1 MATVGTP
8 VTPEQLN
15 ALMGPSLKAVD
26 EVLNS
31 GEWLRMAEFFDATTD
46 AVLLAAPYNWTQEQ
60 INTVKAAFNEMQ
72 DVQTLWNE
80 PNGARFFAKQIWGL

>member
-15 ALMGPSLKAVD
+15 AQMGPALKEV
-26 EVLNS
+26 EKVLNS
-31 GEWLRMAEFFDATTD
+31 GQWLALAEFFDATTD

-60 INTVKAAFNEMQ
+60 INLVKAAFNETQ
-72 DVQTLWNE
+72 EVQTLWNE